1 MTLRNDC
8 NHRIG
13 RGKPYGM
20 GAVKLNV
27 EKLNL
32 RNYSFDDG
40 KLSITETEV
49 DPKNYKMKKQ
59 WEKIKGI

>member
-1 MTLRNDC
+1 
-8 NHRIG
+8 
-13 RGKPYGM
+13 M